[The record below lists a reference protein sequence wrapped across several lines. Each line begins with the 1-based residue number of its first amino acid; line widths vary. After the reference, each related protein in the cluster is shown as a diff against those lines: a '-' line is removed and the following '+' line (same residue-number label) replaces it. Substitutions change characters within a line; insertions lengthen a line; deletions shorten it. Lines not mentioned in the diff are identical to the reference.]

1 MKQDLH
7 PSFYDIVPSV
17 AGVIFR
23 RFKGWVS
30 REDVI
35 QECWLW
41 AVAKNAA
48 FLDMLN
54 EENEQ
59 KRIHNERRVAWQMRR
74 AAERFARKE
83 KASRAGYQTNDES
96 FYETTTIAQL
106 LPFVIHSFL
115 HGTALQQAQ
124 DMVNDGQPKKP
135 SVPAESGNLVATL
148 IDIKK
153 AFELLDLEDRQIL
166 ERRYYDMWTLN
177 QIAQLWEC
185 SVSTADRKCS
195 NAMRKLQDLLGG
207 DSPWS

>member
-1 MKQDLH
+1 MSKELH
-7 PSFYDIVPSV
+7 PAFYDLVPSV
-17 AGVIFR
+17 ANVIVR
-23 RFKGWVS
+23 RFRNVVPK
-30 REDVI
+30 EDVI
-35 QECWLW
+35 QECWAW

-48 FLDMLN
+48 FEDMLN
-54 EENEQ
+54 EPDTN
-59 KRIHNERRVAWQMRR
+59 KRQQNERRIAYQMRR

-83 KASRAGYQTNDES
+83 KAAATGYQTNDES

-115 HGTALQQAQ
+115 QGTALQQAQ

-135 SVPAESGNLVATL
+135 SVPAESGNLIATL

-153 AFELLDLEDRQIL
+153 AYELLDVEDRQIL

-177 QIAQLWEC
+177 QIAQFLEC
-185 SVSTADRKCS
+185 AVSTADRRCN
-195 NAMRKLQDLLGG
+195 NAMRKLQELLGG